1 MAEIKSL
8 KERIAAAVAHV
19 PASVNDQLQQQL
31 ELLAESNVA
40 PGLTVGERAPDF
52 TLPNRF
58 GNSVS
63 LSREL
68 MDGPVVLSFLRGS
81 WCPICTQELQA
92 LQEVR
97 QEIRKLGADIIAV
110 SPQSVE
116 KNIAF
121 GAAHSVDYYV
131 LSDADQAV
139 IRQYKLHFTI
149 PERLREIYIEHFRI
163 DLSQQ
168 NADGSWA
175 LPVPATYII
184 SRDGTIYSRLV
195 EMNYLKRMEPA
206 DILTVL
212 RYMK

>member
-19 PASVNDQLQQQL
+19 PAPVTDEVQQQL
-31 ELLAESNVA
+31 ELLAASNVA

-52 TLPNRF
+52 TLPNRY
-58 GNSVS
+58 GTGIR
-63 LSREL
+63 LGREL

-92 LQEVR
+92 LQEVHR
-97 QEIRKLGADIIAV
+97 EVRKLGADIIAV

-121 GAAHSVDYYV
+121 GAAHNVDYYV

-139 IRQYKLHFTI
+139 IRQYKLFFTL
-149 PERLREIYIEHFRI
+149 PERLREIYIEHFQL
-163 DLSQQ
+163 DLSQL

-184 SRDGTIYSRLV
+184 SQDGTIYSRLV
-195 EMNYLKRMEPA
+195 EMNYVKRMEPA
-206 DILTVL
+206 DIMTVL